1 MLPNPAPSL
10 LTVTVLPEKVEA
22 FASLLQHGILYP
34 VVQPVAL
41 GDFLL
46 SLPGFSQQYLEER
59 VQTIFI
65 NGTAADSFHTLL
77 GAGNVV
83 ALSAA
88 MPGLAGA
95 IFRRK
100 GLHGSLRTQVIH
112 SQPDITKEQGYIK
125 VKYFNQIAIDRVAE
139 LLGAGALI
147 EGKSFHDF
155 AQRRDDLFQ
164 SPVKLTFT
172 HAAVDY
178 AAMLQAVEKHTLIN
192 LQLHEC

>member
-1 MLPNPAPSL
+1 MPSL
-10 LTVTVLPEKVEA
+10 PPPPFLTVTISPEKVKA

-34 VVQPVAL
+34 VAQPVLL
-41 GDFLL
+41 GEFLL
-46 SLPGFSQQYLEER
+46 SLPGFSKQYLEEN

-65 NGTAADSFHTLL
+65 NGTAADSFHALL
-77 GAGNVV
+77 RAGNVV

-95 IFRRK
+95 IFRRQ
-100 GLHGSLRTQVIH
+100 GLHGSLRTQVMH
-112 SQPDITKEQGYIK
+112 SQLDTTKEQGYIK

-147 EGKSFHDF
+147 EARSFQDF
-155 AQRRDDLFQ
+155 ARRRGDLFQ
-164 SPVKLTFT
+164 APVQLRLA
-172 HAAVDY
+172 HAVIDY
-178 AAMLQAVEKHTLIN
+178 TAMLQAVEEHALIN